1 VSVPL
6 GTETLDVVVVGD
18 VMVDVLAAMSGPLAR
33 GSDTPSAV
41 TTAGGGSA
49 ANVAVWLAAQGVPT
63 SYVGRVGDDAL
74 GRESVAALTDRGVTA
89 WVSIEA
95 DLTTGTC
102 IVLVEPGGERS
113 MLPDAG
119 ANATLTAADLPQRA
133 FRPGGHLHLSGSTL
147 LNPGSRDA
155 GLAALSMAAAA
166 DMTVSVDPSSAAPL
180 AELGAARFLSMTRGV
195 DLLLANRDEAA
206 VLAGTSDPHLAAQ
219 QLGDTYREV
228 VVKLGADGALWHRG
242 FISASAPAERGVDV
256 VDTTGAGD
264 TFCGA
269 LGARLALGDPL
280 DAALR
285 WAAAAAALS
294 TTRPGAVPSV
304 PHADEV
310 EAMLT
315 SAA

>member
-1 VSVPL
+1 
-6 GTETLDVVVVGD
+6 
-18 VMVDVLAAMSGPLAR
+18 MVDVLAAMSGPLAR

-133 FRPGGHLHLSGSTL
+133 FRPGGHLHLSGYTL

-228 VVKLGADGALWHRG
+228 VVKLGADGAMWQQG
-242 FISASAPAERGVDV
+242 FIGASAPAERGVEV

-264 TFCGA
+264 AFAAGFLSSWLLHPEPETA
-269 LGARLALGDPL
+269 LAAGCRLAARAVSKVGARP
-280 DAALR
+280 
-285 WAAAAAALS
+285 
-294 TTRPGAVPSV
+294 
-304 PHADEV
+304 
-310 EAMLT
+310 
-315 SAA
+315 

>member
-1 VSVPL
+1 VTVPL
-6 GTETLDVVVVGD
+6 GTESLDVVVVGD

-74 GRESVAALTDRGVTA
+74 GRESVAGLTDRGVTA
-89 WVSIEA
+89 WVSTEP

-119 ANATLTAADLPQRA
+119 ANSTLTAADLPQRA
-133 FRPGGHLHLSGSTL
+133 FRPGGHLHLSGYTL

-195 DLLLANRDEAA
+195 DLLLANRDEAE

-228 VVKLGADGALWHRG
+228 VVKLGADGAMWQQG
-242 FISASAPAERGVDV
+242 FIGASAPAERGVDV

-264 TFCGA
+264 AFAAGFLASWLLHPEPETA
-269 LGARLALGDPL
+269 LAAGCRLAARAVSKVGARP
-280 DAALR
+280 
-285 WAAAAAALS
+285 
-294 TTRPGAVPSV
+294 
-304 PHADEV
+304 
-310 EAMLT
+310 
-315 SAA
+315 

>member
-1 VSVPL
+1 MTVPL

-74 GRESVAALTDRGVTA
+74 GRESVAGLIDRGVTA
-89 WVSIEA
+89 WVSTEP

-119 ANATLTAADLPQRA
+119 ANASLTAADLPQRA
-133 FRPGGHLHLSGSTL
+133 FRPGGHLHLSGYTL

-180 AELGAARFLSMTRGV
+180 AELGAARFLSMTRGA

-228 VVKLGADGALWHRG
+228 VVKLGADGAMWQQG
-242 FISASAPAERGVDV
+242 FIGASAPAERGVDV

-264 TFCGA
+264 AFAAGFLASWLLHPEPETA
-269 LGARLALGDPL
+269 LAAGCRLAARAVSKVGARP
-280 DAALR
+280 
-285 WAAAAAALS
+285 
-294 TTRPGAVPSV
+294 
-304 PHADEV
+304 
-310 EAMLT
+310 
-315 SAA
+315 